1 MLLYLDLQLML
12 KLMLLH
18 RLLIISIFLSLHLP
32 LSLSFF
38 LSFFLFLYFS
48 IFSCLFCVCFC
59 SSRSTFF
66 VSHKSLISHLSYGP
80 TSIHPI
86 QTLLMYHSTMQSR
99 YVPASILT
107 PKPFV
112 FPPPPD
118 NLFFLPSFL
127 PPSLDVV
134 SFLRAHSFIRGS
146 NKIQ

>member
-38 LSFFLFLYFS
+38 LSFFLFLSFS
-48 IFSCLFCVCFC
+48 IFSYLFCVCFR
-59 SSRSTFF
+59 SSRSIFF

-118 NLFFLPSFL
+118 NLFFLPSLL
-127 PPSLDVV
+127 PPSLYVV
-134 SFLRAHSFIRGS
+134 SFLRAHSFI
-146 NKIQ
+146 